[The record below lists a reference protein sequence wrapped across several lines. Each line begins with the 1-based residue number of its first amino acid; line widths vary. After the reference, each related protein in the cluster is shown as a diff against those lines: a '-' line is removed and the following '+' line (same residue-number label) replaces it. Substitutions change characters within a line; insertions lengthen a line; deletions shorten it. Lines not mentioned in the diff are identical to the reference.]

1 MSNDVEIRIAATTDS
16 SFEAVTKD
24 AIAKLEAIAAA
35 SEAAGKSLASSGAS
49 LAQGASASGAAAAES
64 ATRAADA
71 QAKAWKTAN
80 AEIVRA
86 EDSLIRDVFSKRQN
100 LAKDLLGIA
109 RQFVVSEL
117 ESTAKYWTE
126 RELLAL
132 EGVEKE
138 KTSEAGGFIQ
148 KLLFDQ
154 LGLSSTVASQAAET
168 QAVATGVAAQT
179 AAKSTGNSIG
189 KAEQAATASATIAN
203 DARMAYSGT
212 YAAVAQIPY
221 VGPYLAPAAAAAA
234 FAAVMAYDTISSAEG
249 GQWRVGGAEQITA
262 LHKDE
267 MVWPGWAAEG
277 ARSMISGFASGG
289 FRVPDSI
296 DRSSAAEHHWNY
308 APVIHGVSERDVM
321 DELKNNAGE
330 FLSFVRGLTR
340 GGAMKFS

>member
-1 MSNDVEIRIAATTDS
+1 MQLPPFLLDHWLEQKFTADP
-16 SFEAVTKD
+16 
-24 AIAKLEAIAAA
+24 AIEFDL
-35 SEAAGKSLASSGAS
+35 GAS
-49 LAQGASASGAAAAES
+49 TGP
-64 ATRAADA
+64 
-71 QAKAWKTAN
+71 
-80 AEIVRA
+80 V
-86 EDSLIRDVFSKRQN
+86 
-100 LAKDLLGIA
+100 
-109 RQFVVSEL
+109 
-117 ESTAKYWTE
+117 WTL

-154 LGLSSTVASQAAET
+154 LGVSSAVASQAAET

-277 ARSMISGFASGG
+277 ARSMISGFAASG
-289 FRVPDSI
+289 FRVPAGDSI
-296 DRSSAAEHHWNY
+296 DRSSASEHHWNY

-321 DELKNNAGE
+321 GELKNNAGE

-340 GGAMKFS
+340 GGAMKFG